1 MYKVILKAPVLS
13 RSCYG
18 EHSRFVLRSLMRRE
32 DIFDIY
38 VMNINWGATGIVPED
53 T

>member
-1 MYKVILKAPVLS
+1 MGFKGNKVMYKVILKAPVLS
-13 RSCYG
+13 RSGYG

-38 VMNINWGATGIVPED
+38 VMNINW
-53 T
+53 